1 VILAG
6 ETLDLSEASPIPM
19 RFVCD
24 SCRAQYMIS
33 DEKVGPRGVKVR
45 CKKCGHVIHVRRAE
59 GDGATTA
66 PQESEAPAAA
76 PEVPTEENNIF
87 SGVDEDEIGAAFDQ
101 ALGGEGM
108 NVTNPFQPDA
118 DTDSTRVMDEESV
131 KRFAEMSQ
139 ESAPTPA
146 PPPSAAPY
154 EWFVAVNE
162 VQTGPLSES
171 RVKELW
177 DRGEIGPDSLTWRQG
192 LSDWIPLSDV
202 GELAVLLA
210 PRPSRPLFAAPTA
223 TPVPPSVMTVPVE
236 SAFSAGGMT
245 RTIRS
250 EVPVATPDTGFRPTA
265 TAALASL
272 VKDEIDALNKPPPP
286 KEPPAPAPRSILE
299 VPEEPVKR
307 SGPSATAMPAAR
319 GGPNGAPTVPT
330 PFAYRSSTSS
340 VRVSRKGITI
350 GLAAMGV
357 VVAGLVVVVGFLIY
371 QTLHKPGPAVVQL
384 PPAPT
389 APLPV
394 APTPP
399 ASNGT
404 SAQASASPATAAAS
418 TAKAPPTPPSLAK
431 APTPV
436 PAADSAQRRGTG
448 VSSRRTGTSKGNGN
462 AADTQL
468 EGPAKDTIEASR
480 PRNKAD
486 DLFDEV
492 FGTPDGKKAAP
503 AGDKGKKTAYVPPAP
518 GVSDVPEKVGDGD
531 IMSVVLANKSS
542 MVRCVDEQKSRD
554 ANLHGTLVMHWVIQ
568 TSGKTTNVAPV
579 TESYK
584 SSYFATCMTGLV
596 KTWQFPKH
604 RFSPGQAVDFPFKF

>member
-1 VILAG
+1 
-6 ETLDLSEASPIPM
+6 M

-33 DEKVGPRGVKVR
+33 DEKVGARGVKVR
-45 CKKCGHVIHVRRAE
+45 CKKCGHVIHVRRPDTEAE
-59 GDGATTA
+59 GAVA
-66 PQESEAPAAA
+66 ALKEPEAAA
-76 PEVPTEENNIF
+76 PPPETPTEENNIF
-87 SGVDEDEIGAAFDQ
+87 RGVDEDEIGAAFDQ

-108 NVTNPFQPDA
+108 KVTNPFQPSE

-139 ESAPTPA
+139 GGTPTPV
-146 PPPSAAPY
+146 PPPPASAY

-162 VQTGPLSES
+162 VQTGPLHEM

-192 LSDWIPLSDV
+192 LPDWIPLSDV
-202 GELAVLLA
+202 GELAALLA
-210 PRPSRPLFAAPTA
+210 PRPSRPLFSPGAA

-245 RTIRS
+245 RTVRS
-250 EVPVATPDTGFRPTA
+250 EVPVATATPENGFRPSA

-272 VKDEIDALNKPPPP
+272 VKDEIDALNKPPP
-286 KEPPAPAPRSILE
+286 KEPPPPAPRSILE
-299 VPEEPVKR
+299 IPEEPVR
-307 SGPSATAMPAAR
+307 RTGPSATAMPAVRA
-319 GGPNGAPTVPT
+319 GGNGVPTVPT
-330 PFAYRSSTSS
+330 PFAYRASTSS
-340 VRVSRKGITI
+340 GTAARKGNTVMLSV
-350 GLAAMGV
+350 LALVVTALVAVVGYQTFHKLAPV
-357 VVAGLVVVVGFLIY
+357 VV
-371 QTLHKPGPAVVQL
+371 L
-384 PPAPT
+384 PPPPPPPTNPLAPPVT
-389 APLPV
+389 GPSGTTPVASAPV
-394 APTPP
+394 APTP
-399 ASNGT
+399 T
-404 SAQASASPATAAAS
+404 
-418 TAKAPPTPPSLAK
+418 TAKTPPPSPSLAK

-436 PAADSAQRRGTG
+436 PAVEASPPRRGT
-448 VSSRRTGTSKGNGN
+448 RRTGSSKGSSNG
-462 AADTQL
+462 ADSTL

-503 AGDKGKKTAYVPPAP
+503 SADKGGKKTAYVPPPP
-518 GVSDVPEKVGDGD
+518 GVTDVPEKVGDGD

-554 ANLHGTLVMHWVIQ
+554 PNLHGTLVMHWVIQ

-596 KTWQFPKH
+596 RTWQFPKH
-604 RFSPGQAVDFPFKF
+604 RFAPGQAVDFPFKF

>member
-1 VILAG
+1 
-6 ETLDLSEASPIPM
+6 M

-33 DEKVGPRGVKVR
+33 DEKVGARGVKVR
-45 CKKCGHVIHVRRAE
+45 CKKCGHVIHVRRSDGEIEGVAGAFQETETPSASAE
-59 GDGATTA
+59 TATD
-66 PQESEAPAAA
+66 ES
-76 PEVPTEENNIF
+76 NIF
-87 SGVDEDEIGAAFDQ
+87 SGVDEDEIGAAFDH

-108 NVTNPFQPDA
+108 NVTNPFQPE
-118 DTDSTRVMDEESV
+118 DTESTRVMDEESV
-131 KRFAEMSQ
+131 KRFAEMSEA
-139 ESAPTPA
+139 ESQAPVPPQPA
-146 PPPSAAPY
+146 TPY

-162 VQTGPLSES
+162 VQTGPLSEA

-202 GELAVLLA
+202 GDLAALLA
-210 PRPSRPLFAAPTA
+210 PRPSRPLFAPVA

-245 RTIRS
+245 RTVRS
-250 EVPVATPDTGFRPTA
+250 EVPVATATQESGFRPGA

-272 VKDEIDALNKPPPP
+272 VKDEIEALNKPQPP
-286 KEPPAPAPRSILE
+286 KEPPPPAARSLLE
-299 VPEEPVKR
+299 VPEEPVR
-307 SGPSATAMPAAR
+307 RPGPSSTALPAAR
-319 GGPNGAPTVPT
+319 TASNGAPTVPT

-340 VRVSRKGITI
+340 SPASRKGITI
-350 GLAAMGV
+350 GLAVLAGAVVLLAAGV
-357 VVAGLVVVVGFLIY
+357 VFLIY
-371 QTLHKPGPAVVQL
+371 QTVRKPPVVATVL
-384 PPAPT
+384 PPPPPPVA
-389 APLPV
+389 LPV
-394 APTPP
+394 APTTP
-399 ASNGT
+399 S
-404 SAQASASPATAAAS
+404 QASAATAPGAAAS
-418 TAKAPPTPPSLAK
+418 AATPPPAAKTPPGPPALAR

-436 PAADSAQRRGTG
+436 PAVEASPSRRGSGTGAHRGTG
-448 VSSRRTGTSKGNGN
+448 TQKGNGS
-462 AADTQL
+462 ADAQL

-518 GVSDVPEKVGDGD
+518 GVTDVPEKVGDGD

-554 ANLHGTLVMHWVIQ
+554 TNLHGTLVMHWVIQ
-568 TSGKTTNVAPV
+568 TSGKTTNVGPV
-579 TESYK
+579 TEAYK

>member
-1 VILAG
+1 
-6 ETLDLSEASPIPM
+6 M

-45 CKKCGHVIHVRRAE
+45 CKKCGHVIHVRRPDTE
-59 GDGATTA
+59 GAVAALQEPEAATPPPETPTA
-66 PQESEAPAAA
+66 
-76 PEVPTEENNIF
+76 ENNIF

-101 ALGGEGM
+101 ALGGEGT
-108 NVTNPFQPDA
+108 NVTNPFQPSE

-139 ESAPTPA
+139 GGTPTPVP
-146 PPPSAAPY
+146 PPPSANY

-171 RVKELW
+171 RVREFW
-177 DRGEIGPDSLTWRQG
+177 ERGEIGPDSLTWRQG
-192 LSDWIPLSDV
+192 LADWIPLSEV
-202 GELAVLLA
+202 AELAALLA
-210 PRPSRPLFAAPTA
+210 PRPARPLFSPAAA
-223 TPVPPSVMTVPVE
+223 TPTPPSVMTVPVE

-250 EVPVATPDTGFRPTA
+250 EVPVATGTAETGFRPTA

-272 VKDEIDALNKPPPP
+272 VKDEIEALNKPPPP
-286 KEPPAPAPRSILE
+286 KEPPPPAPRSILE

-307 SGPSATAMPAAR
+307 TGPSATAMPAVRPGA
-319 GGPNGAPTVPT
+319 NGAPTVPT
-330 PFAYRSSTSS
+330 PFAYR
-340 VRVSRKGITI
+340 
-350 GLAAMGV
+350 
-357 VVAGLVVVVGFLIY
+357 
-371 QTLHKPGPAVVQL
+371 
-384 PPAPT
+384 
-389 APLPV
+389 
-394 APTPP
+394 TPP
-399 ASNGT
+399 ASSAASRRGVT
-404 SAQASASPATAAAS
+404 LGFLGVGAVVVALAAVVAFQTFHKPAPVADVSPLPPPPLTPPAAPPPPAAGSSAQPTTVAGATAATTPS
-418 TAKAPPTPPSLAK
+418 TKTAPPPPSLAK

-436 PAADSAQRRGTG
+436 PAVESPPARRG
-448 VSSRRTGTSKGNGN
+448 SRRTGSSKTMGS
-462 AADTQL
+462 AADSTL

-503 AGDKGKKTAYVPPAP
+503 SGDKGKKTAYVPPAP
-518 GVSDVPEKVGDGD
+518 GVTDVPEKVGDGD
-531 IMSVVLANKSS
+531 IMSVVLANKGS

-554 ANLHGTLVMHWVIQ
+554 PNLHGTLVMHWVIQ
-568 TSGKTTNVAPV
+568 TSGKTTNVGPV

-604 RFSPGQAVDFPFKF
+604 RFAPGQAVDFPFKF

>member
-1 VILAG
+1 
-6 ETLDLSEASPIPM
+6 M
-19 RFVCD
+19 RFACD
-24 SCRAQYMIS
+24 SCRAQYNIS

-45 CKKCGHVIHVRRAE
+45 CKKCGHVIHVRRADTDAE
-59 GDGATTA
+59 GAVA
-66 PQESEAPAAA
+66 ALQEAEAPAPA
-76 PEVPTEENNIF
+76 PDAPAEDSNNIF

-101 ALGGEGM
+101 ALGGEGTA
-108 NVTNPFQPDA
+108 VTNPFQPPD
-118 DTDSTRVMDEESV
+118 DPDSTRVMDGESV

-139 ESAPTPA
+139 TGTPTPV
-146 PPPSAAPY
+146 PPPPAAGY

-162 VQTGPLSES
+162 VQTGPLTEG

-192 LSDWIPLSDV
+192 LPDWIPLSDV
-202 GELAVLLA
+202 GELAALLA
-210 PRPSRPLFAAPTA
+210 PRPARPMFAPAGS

-245 RTIRS
+245 RTVRS
-250 EVPVATPDTGFRPTA
+250 EVPVATATADTGFRPTA

-307 SGPSATAMPAAR
+307 PGPSSTAMPAVRPA
-319 GGPNGAPTVPT
+319 GNGAPTVPT
-330 PFAYRSSTSS
+330 PFAYRTATSAGAA
-340 VRVSRKGITI
+340 SRKRITI
-350 GLAAMGV
+350 GLASLAA
-357 VVAGLVVVVGFLIY
+357 VVALLVVGVGFLIF
-371 QTLHKPGPAVVQL
+371 QNFHKPAAVVAVVPPPPVPSPVV
-384 PPAPT
+384 PPAPPATDSSPSAT
-389 APLPV
+389 ASTTAKPAPPV
-394 APTPP
+394 PP
-399 ASNGT
+399 A
-404 SAQASASPATAAAS
+404 P
-418 TAKAPPTPPSLAK
+418 PPSLAK
-431 APTPV
+431 APNPV
-436 PAADSAQRRGTG
+436 PAVESPPRRGSGTHRSGSKGSSASASSADST
-448 VSSRRTGTSKGNGN
+448 
-462 AADTQL
+462 L
-468 EGPAKDTIEASR
+468 EGPAKDTIEASH

-503 AGDKGKKTAYVPPAP
+503 AGGDKSKKTAYVPPAP
-518 GVSDVPEKVGDGD
+518 GVTDVPEKVGDGD
-531 IMSVVLANKSS
+531 IMSVVLANKAS

-554 ANLHGTLVMHWVIQ
+554 PNLHGTLVMHWVIQ

-579 TESYK
+579 TEGYK

-604 RFSPGQAVDFPFKF
+604 RYSPGQAVDFPFKF

>member
-1 VILAG
+1 
-6 ETLDLSEASPIPM
+6 M
-19 RFVCD
+19 RFVCE

-45 CKKCGHVIHVRRAE
+45 CKKCGHVIHVRRPDSEAE
-59 GDGATTA
+59 EAASTPA
-66 PQESEAPAAA
+66 ESESSAAPA
-76 PEVPTEENNIF
+76 EVPTEENNIF

-108 NVTNPFQPDA
+108 NVTNPFQPEE
-118 DTDSTRVMDEESV
+118 DTSSTRVMDEESV

-139 ESAPTPA
+139 PGTPTPV
-146 PPPSAAPY
+146 PPPSTVPY

-162 VQTGPLSES
+162 VQTGPLTEA

-202 GELAVLLA
+202 GDLAALLA
-210 PRPSRPLFAAPTA
+210 PRPSRPIFAPAV

-245 RTIRS
+245 RTVRS
-250 EVPVATPDTGFRPTA
+250 EVPVATATPDTGFRPTA

-286 KEPPAPAPRSILE
+286 KEPPAPAARSILE

-307 SGPSATAMPAAR
+307 SGPSATAMPAVR
-319 GGPNGAPTVPT
+319 PGPNGAPTVPT

-340 VRVSRKGITI
+340 MPASRKGITKW
-350 GLAAMGV
+350 LAVLGV
-357 VVAGLVVVVGFLIY
+357 AVAVLAVGVGFLIV
-371 QTLHKPGPAVVQL
+371 QTLRKPAPVAVLLPPPPQAPSL
-384 PPAPT
+384 PPAAAT
-389 APLPV
+389 
-394 APTPP
+394 PTPATPSP
-399 ASNGT
+399 AV
-404 SAQASASPATAAAS
+404 ASATPAAAAPS
-418 TAKAPPTPPSLAK
+418 TAKPPTTPPSLAK

-436 PAADSAQRRGTG
+436 PAVEASTQRRGTG
-448 VSSRRTGTSKGNGN
+448 SNRRNTGSKTPGQ
-462 AADTQL
+462 AAENQL
-468 EGPAKDTIEASR
+468 EGPAKDTIEASH

-518 GVSDVPEKVGDGD
+518 GVTDVPEKVGDGD

-604 RFSPGQAVDFPFKF
+604 RFAPGQAVDFPFKF

>member
-1 VILAG
+1 
-6 ETLDLSEASPIPM
+6 M
-19 RFVCD
+19 RFICD

-33 DEKVGPRGVKVR
+33 DEKVGSRGVKVR
-45 CKKCGHVIHVRRAE
+45 CKKCGHVIHVRRPDADAE
-59 GDGATTA
+59 GAVA
-66 PQESEAPAAA
+66 ALKEPEAAA
-76 PEVPTEENNIF
+76 PPAETPTEENNIF
-87 SGVDEDEIGAAFDQ
+87 RGVDEDEIGAAFDQ

-108 NVTNPFQPDA
+108 KVTNPFQPSE

-139 ESAPTPA
+139 GGTPTPVP
-146 PPPSAAPY
+146 PPPSSGGCD
-154 EWFVAVNE
+154 WFVAVNE
-162 VQTGPLSES
+162 VQTGPLSEI
-171 RVKELW
+171 RVKEFW

-192 LSDWIPLSDV
+192 LPDWIPLSEV
-202 GELAVLLA
+202 AELAALLA
-210 PRPSRPLFAAPTA
+210 PRPSRPLFSPSAA

-245 RTIRS
+245 RTVRS
-250 EVPVATPDTGFRPTA
+250 EVPVATASADTGFRPSA

-272 VKDEIDALNKPPPP
+272 VKDEIEALNKPPPS
-286 KEPPAPAPRSILE
+286 KEPPPPAPRSILE

-307 SGPSATAMPAAR
+307 TGPSATAMPAVR
-319 GGPNGAPTVPT
+319 PGPNGAPTVPT
-330 PFAYRSSTSS
+330 PFAYRAPPSSTAAA
-340 VRVSRKGITI
+340 RKGNTVML
-350 GLAAMGV
+350 GVLAV
-357 VVAGLVVVVGFLIY
+357 VVTALVAVVGY
-371 QTLHKPGPAVVQL
+371 QTLHKPAPVVVLPPPPPPAPNPLAPPVT
-384 PPAPT
+384 PSGPAPT
-389 APLPV
+389 ASAS
-394 APTPP
+394 APAAPAPPKTPP
-399 ASNGT
+399 
-404 SAQASASPATAAAS
+404 
-418 TAKAPPTPPSLAK
+418 PPSLAK

-436 PAADSAQRRGTG
+436 PAVDSSPPRRG
-448 VSSRRTGTSKGNGN
+448 SRRTGSSK
-462 AADTQL
+462 ASSADSTL

-480 PRNKAD
+480 PRNKSD

-503 AGDKGKKTAYVPPAP
+503 SADKGGKKTAYVPPAP
-518 GVSDVPEKVGDGD
+518 GVTDVPEKVGDGD

-554 ANLHGTLVMHWVIQ
+554 PNLHGTLVMHWVIQ
-568 TSGKTTNVAPV
+568 TSGKTTNVGPV